1 MNLKKPKF
9 WDYKKPNI
17 VAYILT
23 PIALLI
29 NIFLAT
35 AINQQ
40 YLLFSILGAT
50 VSIQEAEISIPE
62 GTSGEICIVLEN
74 VTGVLERNVS
84 VTLTTTVG
92 TAGTQTA

>member
-29 NIFLAT
+29 NIFQFLNLKFKNKNKLKIKT
-35 AINQQ
+35 ICVGNF
-40 YLLFSILGAT
+40 YLG
-50 VSIQEAEISIPE
+50 
-62 GTSGEICIVLEN
+62 GTGKPL
-74 VTGVLERNVS
+74 
-84 VTLTTTVG
+84 
-92 TAGTQTA
+92 

>member
-29 NIFLAT
+29 NIFQFLNFKFKNKNKLKIKT
-35 AINQQ
+35 
-40 YLLFSILGAT
+40 
-50 VSIQEAEISIPE
+50 
-62 GTSGEICIVLEN
+62 IC
-74 VTGVLERNVS
+74 
-84 VTLTTTVG
+84 VG
-92 TAGTQTA
+92 NF